1 MSLQFVMPATK
12 QFTETYD
19 DNTNTY
25 TIVIKNKKITY
36 DYDFMK
42 SALEVTSK
50 EHELAQYAYNILR
63 PILMK
68 HLQNE
73 YYNYEPN
80 EYKIDCLQDALRRYN
95 PNSFKRILQ
104 EIDEENK
111 IREKQAKELQSK
123 LNYKAN
129 LIQSMLDI
137 GFIDY

>member
-19 DNTNTY
+19 DNTKTY

-36 DYDFMK
+36 NYDFMK

-73 YYNYEPN
+73 YCNYEPN
-80 EYKIDCLQDALRRYN
+80 EYKIDCLQDALHRYD
-95 PNSFKRILQ
+95 PNSFKEILHV
-104 EIDEENK
+104 IDEENK
-111 IREKQAKELQSK
+111 IREQQVKEARTRFNHK
-123 LNYKAN
+123 VNIMK
-129 LIQSMLDI
+129 SMLDN